1 MGSKKI
7 HLKFYTIL
15 ILFIIFSGSIFLSG
29 MDSADA
35 LKAKNTKSPKNFGN
49 ATNNIVCGDKLCS
62 EISQN
67 VSDGGAK
74 LLSTVPSVTVSNNDT
89 FDLTASQITKNIDGK
104 TLQMFGYNEQTPGP
118 LLIVSQ
124 GDEITV
130 NFTNNLDLPTTV
142 HWHGLRLDSASD
154 GVPGV
159 SQNPVLPGETFQYYL
174 KFPDTGT
181 FFYHP
186 HVKTEMQMDMGLYGN
201 ILVESKNSDN
211 LPVDYEIPLFLDDIS
226 IVDDELQSFDPDITT
241 HTLMGRFGNT
251 MIANGDA
258 NLSLEFKQG
267 DIVRFYLTN
276 AANTR
281 TFDFGIEQQ
290 KIKLIADDA
299 SEYEKQEFVDS
310 VILASSERRT
320 VDVLFE
326 KPGKYDIT
334 HSTPDKTYVLG
345 TISIIPSLNNIDS
358 NFYSIKQNSDIIQ
371 EIDPFR
377 KFFSDPPDLE
387 LEFDIKTMS
396 MDDHSMSMGVH
407 EKEID
412 EIEWEDEMPK
422 MNAMSDD
429 ENTKWII
436 RDMNSGKEGF
446 DIGYQ
451 ANVGDVKKIR
461 LYNNPESAH
470 PMQHPIHLHGQR
482 FLVLSEDGIPND
494 TLAWKDTVLVPT
506 GKTVDILV
514 DLSNPGN
521 WVMHCHILEH
531 AEAGMITEIIA
542 N

>member
-1 MGSKKI
+1 M
-7 HLKFYTIL
+7 
-15 ILFIIFSGSIFLSG
+15 FIIFSGSIFLSG
-29 MDSADA
+29 IDSADA
-35 LKAKNTKSPKNFGN
+35 LKAKNAKSPKSFGK
-49 ATNNIVCGDKLCS
+49 ATSNIVCGDKLCG
-62 EISQN
+62 EIPQN

-74 LLSTVPSVTVSNNDT
+74 LLSTVSSVSVSNNDT

-159 SQNPVLPGETFQYYL
+159 SQDPVLPGETFQYSL
-174 KFPDTGT
+174 KFPDTGI

-226 IVDDELQSFDPDITT
+226 IVDNELQSFDPDITT

-299 SEYEKQEFVDS
+299 SEYERQEFVDS
-310 VILASSERRT
+310 VIMASSERRT
-320 VDVLFE
+320 IDVLFE
-326 KPGKYDIT
+326 ESGQYDIT
-334 HSTPDKTYVLG
+334 HSTSDKTYVLG
-345 TISIIPSLNNIDS
+345 TISVTPSLNKIDS
-358 NFYSIKQNSDIIQ
+358 SFYSIEQNSDIVQ
-371 EIDPFR
+371 EIDQFR

-451 ANVGDVKKIR
+451 VNVGDVKKIR

-470 PMQHPIHLHGQR
+470 PMQHPIHIHGQR
-482 FLVLSEDGIPND
+482 VLVLSEDGIPNEN
-494 TLAWKDTVLVPT
+494 LAWKDSVLVPT

-514 DLSNPGN
+514 DFSNPGN

-531 AEAGMITEIIA
+531 AEAGMITEITV